1 MSFVKT
7 EPSVKTDPTV
17 SAIPNITNTV
27 RTKKSSPSASNHS
40 LSTNMRDWWQS
51 SWLRLALITS
61 FCMWLLNSTVVLA
74 LHEFTMRAL
83 VSNLGRSIETKID
96 KRLAEWPKGL
106 PQHAGLTSWLYR
118 GLAVE
123 IADMQDCVALLDSD
137 GETQIAN
144 INHKQEPEFSYHNY
158 FTSAFTGHKWQ
169 SNNES
174 SASTCLVTE
183 RVLADGGRL
192 IYGVPFDT
200 YIDTIR
206 TLDKLR
212 FWGLFITAIV
222 PLITFT
228 IITIGATRQIR
239 DILDICDRVASGD
252 LKQRIV
258 LHGSVGNDFERIA
271 TAINNMLDQIEQLM
285 DGVREVS
292 DAIAHDL
299 KTPLARLRGQLELLL
314 SISERSDDAIDAVI
328 AEADLVLNAFNAL
341 LRIAQLEQGTRRQ
354 AFIHFDFNSVLQQV
368 RDIYELVFADKNIRF
383 QIIAHG
389 DSTFPAY
396 GDRDLWLQAVSN
408 LLDNAYKYTPAGGA
422 VSIELQREATT
433 FRLRIR
439 DTGPGIPE
447 GEQRNVFKRF
457 YRLEKHRSQK
467 GTGLG
472 LSLVAAVCKVHQAS
486 IDLSNDGGLIIDIHM
501 PLDTH
506 STGRDTTGTA
516 S

>member
-1 MSFVKT
+1 MSAT
-7 EPSVKTDPTV
+7 PNAT
-17 SAIPNITNTV
+17 SAA
-27 RTKKSSPSASNHS
+27 RTKRNGAPTPPHS
-40 LSTNMRDWWQS
+40 LSTNMRDWWHS

-61 FCMWLLNSTVVLA
+61 FCMWLLNGAVVLA

-83 VSNLGRSIETKID
+83 VSNLGRNIETKID

-106 PQHAGLTSWLYR
+106 PQHAGVTSWLYR
-118 GLAVE
+118 RFAVE

-144 INHKQEPEFSYHNY
+144 INHKQEPEFSYRNY
-158 FTSAFTGHKWQ
+158 FTASFTGHKWQ
-169 SNNES
+169 ND
-174 SASTCLVTE
+174 SAGGAATCLVTE
-183 RVLADGGRL
+183 RILADGGRL
-192 IYGVPFDT
+192 IYGVPFDN

-252 LKQRIV
+252 LKQRIM
-258 LHGSVGNDFERIA
+258 LRGTVGNDFERIA

-354 AFIHFDFNSVLQQV
+354 VFIHFDFNSVLQQV

-383 QIIAHG
+383 EINANT
-389 DSTFPAY
+389 DTLFPAY

-433 FRLRIR
+433 IGLQIR

-447 GEQRNVFKRF
+447 NEQRNVFKRF

-472 LSLVAAVCKVHQAS
+472 LSLVAAVCKVHNAT
-486 IDLSNDGGLIIDIHM
+486 INLSNDNGLIIDIHI

-506 STGRDTTGTA
+506 AAGALS
-516 S
+516 

>member
-1 MSFVKT
+1 MS
-7 EPSVKTDPTV
+7 SAKTDSTV
-17 SAIPNITNTV
+17 PITTSAPLTLTAPAKIDTATTI
-27 RTKKSSPSASNHS
+27 RH
-40 LSTNMRDWWQS
+40 WWHS
-51 SWLRLALITS
+51 SWLRLALMIS
-61 FCMWLLNSTVVLA
+61 FCMWLLNGAVVFA
-74 LHEFTMRAL
+74 LHDFTMRAL
-83 VSNLGRSIETKID
+83 VSDLGRTIEIKID

-118 GLAVE
+118 GLAIE
-123 IADMQDCVALLDSD
+123 IADMQDCVALLDSE

-144 INHKQEPEFSYHNY
+144 IALSKSPEFNYRNY
-158 FTSAFTGHKWQ
+158 FTATFTGHRWQ
-169 SNNES
+169 NNNEN

-192 IYGVPFDT
+192 FYGVPFDG
-200 YIDTIR
+200 YISTIR
-206 TLDKLR
+206 TLGKLR
-212 FWGLFITAIV
+212 FWGLLITAIV

-228 IITIGATRQIR
+228 FVTMTAMRQIR

-258 LHGSVGNDFERIA
+258 LRGAAGNDFERIA

-285 DGVREVS
+285 QGVREVS

-328 AEADLVLNAFNAL
+328 AEADQVLNAFNAL

-354 AFIHFDFNSVLQQV
+354 AFIHFDFSSVLQQV

-383 QIIAHG
+383 EISANSDG
-389 DSTFPAY
+389 VTAFPAY

-408 LLDNAYKYTPAGGA
+408 LLDNAYKYTPEGGA
-422 VSIELQREATT
+422 VGIELQRDASVIH
-433 FRLRIR
+433 LRIR
-439 DTGPGIPE
+439 DTGPGIPDN
-447 GEQRNVFKRF
+447 EQRNVFKRF

-472 LSLVAAVCKVHQAS
+472 LSLVAAVCKVHNAT
-486 IDLSNDGGLIIDIHM
+486 IALNNDSGLVIDIHIPVDM
-501 PLDTH
+501 H
-506 STGRDTTGTA
+506 AAGSTTA